1 MFLIIPLGGKGERFK
16 KNNYSMPKALIK
28 IFGKAILYYLLDN
41 LNLTNINFVYIP
53 YNKEYIHYHF
63 EDQLKKDYPY
73 INFKFLKLEYD
84 TDGAAHT
91 LNIALKNLNNIEDQ
105 PILSLDSDNFFS
117 TDVISLWNGENK
129 IICINDESNEPIYSY
144 IKVNENNEIIEMKEK
159 VKISNNA
166 CTGAYGFSSYKQLLK
181 YSQIILD
188 KKIKQKNEYY
198 TSNIISYMI
207 NEKNKINIGLIN
219 KNEWH
224 CLGTPIQLRQFYHNY
239 PKISSLN
246 NSLKI
251 NQLRICFDLDNTLVT
266 YPKIKDDYTTVE
278 PIQKNIDYLKYLK
291 SFGNVIIIYTS
302 RRMKTHN
309 GNIGL
314 LMKDIGIITFNTLE
328 KFNIPYDEI
337 YFGKP
342 HAHIY
347 IDDRVYNS
355 FIDLEKELGFY
366 QNNIEP
372 RSFNELELNSIEVI
386 TKKSNDLSGEIYYY
400 QNIPNKIKDLFPLI
414 IDYDIENKWYKVEK
428 INGLS
433 LNEYY
438 LSELLTEELL
448 INVMNSI
455 KRLQSI
461 KTNLSINIYANYCNK
476 LEKRFKNYDYSKFP
490 NSKENYEIIY
500 NYLKKYENENRGKQ
514 TVIHGDPV
522 LTNIL
527 INQFDKIK
535 FIDMRGKIDD
545 QLSIEGDY
553 LYDWA
558 KLYQSFIG
566 YDKIL
571 MNKNIN
577 IKYEEKMKKIFEDYF
592 IELYDEDKLRDL
604 KMITKSLLFS
614 LIPLHNN
621 DKCKIYYN
629 LIYKIN

>member
-28 IFGKAILYYLLDN
+28 IFGKPILYYLLDN
-41 LNLTNINFVYIP
+41 LNLTNIDFVYIP
-53 YNKEYIHYHF
+53 YNKEYIHFHF
-63 EDQLKKDYPY
+63 EAQLKKDYPY
-73 INFKFLKLEYD
+73 VNFKFLTLEYD

-91 LNIALKNLNNIEDQ
+91 LNIALKKLNNIEDQ
-105 PILSLDSDNFFS
+105 PVLSLDSDNFFS

-129 IICINDESNEPIYSY
+129 IICITDESNEPIYSY
-144 IKVNENNEIIEMKEK
+144 IKVNKNNEIIEMQEK

-166 CTGAYGFSSYKQLLK
+166 CTGAYGFSSYKQLLR

-207 NEKNKINIGLIN
+207 NEQNKINIGIIN

-246 NSLKI
+246 NGLKI
-251 NQLRICFDLDNTLVT
+251 NQLRICFDLDNTLVS
-266 YPKIKDDYTTVE
+266 YPKVKDDYSTVE

-291 SFGNVIIIYTS
+291 SFGNIIIIHTS
-302 RRMKTHN
+302 RKMKTHQE
-309 GNIGL
+309 NIGT
-314 LMKDIGIITFNTLE
+314 LMKNIGFITFETLE
-328 KFNIPYDEI
+328 KFDIPYDEI

-342 HAHIY
+342 EANIY
-347 IDDRVYNS
+347 IDDCGYNS

-372 RSFNELELNSIEVI
+372 RSFNELELNSIELI

-400 QNIPNKIKDLFPLI
+400 QNIPNKIKDLFPLM
-414 IDYDIENKWYKVEK
+414 IDYDIKNKWYKVEK

-448 INVMNSI
+448 KNVMNSI
-455 KRLQSI
+455 KRLQSVE
-461 KTNLSINIYANYCNK
+461 TNSNINIYANYCNK
-476 LEKRFKNYDYSKFP
+476 LEKRFQNYDYSKFS
-490 NSKENYEIIY
+490 NSKENYESIY

-535 FIDMRGKIDD
+535 FIDMRGKIDN

-592 IELYDEDKLRDL
+592 IELYDKDKLKDL
-604 KMITKSLLFS
+604 KMITKSLLFT
-614 LIPLHNN
+614 LIPLHDN
-621 DKCKIYYN
+621 DKCKLYYK
-629 LIYKIN
+629 LI